1 MWVNK
6 QKHTAMEN
14 TQATQTE
21 PKKGMTKEQ
30 ILDAI
35 KSLAMSQGFYGRLL
49 RSINENPA
57 ILDELE
63 SQHFSDS
70 LDMVMYLEC

>member
-1 MWVNK
+1 
-6 QKHTAMEN
+6 MEN
-14 TQATQTE
+14 ISNTNNTE
-21 PKKGMTKEQ
+21 KKGMTKEQ

-49 RSINENPA
+49 RNIDENPA

-63 SQHFSDS
+63 EQHFKDS
-70 LDMVMYLEC
+70 LDMVLFLEC